1 MAHNNQRT
9 RSVRLQMESYWDA
22 AYRLGPDGL
31 ANYRKKIERE
41 LIDEIKDVMTER
53 SIDDFMQEV
62 VHDAKAEYQRQKQK
76 EDQIKAKAEELK
88 NPEKWKKWDTSKIE
102 KSKQAAKE
110 RTAAILKQQSDDE
123 SD

>member
-1 MAHNNQRT
+1 
-9 RSVRLQMESYWDA
+9 MESYWDA

-53 SIDDFMQEV
+53 SIDDIMQEV
-62 VHDAKAEYQRQKQK
+62 VHDAKAEYQKHKQK
-76 EDQIKAKAEELK
+76 EEQIKAKAEELR
-88 NPEKWKKWDTSKIE
+88 NPDNWKKWDTSKIE
-102 KSKQAAKE
+102 NSKRAAKE
-110 RTAAILKQQSDDE
+110 RTEAILEKQSDNE